1 MAKEKKTPIVE
12 RKKVVTIEYTLKDE
26 HGKVLEDK
34 NTLTY
39 LHGFKKRVATN
50 TAAAAKEVALLKDPS
65 LAAIANRETAGIY
78 GLRILD
84 EAINESASNTTRFV
98 VLSAGKEP
106 KSPAQRKIFEKK
118 EAFSLILIVKNEAGA
133 VARAITTIG
142 DFGFNM
148 RTLRSRPQKNLLWI
162 VCGGIV
168 CALNTFARIPNI
180 LGCSFV
186 LVIFVGGLIKNEKRI
201 QTIRKTL
208 AFFMGFLTGA
218 LSVLLM
224 MMYLGHLDLFLDS
237 MISLNHTA
245 ISSEE
250 VGNTTHSLQNLI
262 LVQVKFYFQLSKI
275 VIVLAALLFFS
286 RKLENNRYRYII
298 GGVVFIWMLV
308 FSYIGVSVYDILC
321 ALCIIGCCYAIMF
334 KPLEYKTIAA
344 LGLLMLTLQPCGS
357 DFVHNQGAFS
367 AVVAAPI
374 ASYSLVRKSNV
385 HIIIPVYIVALFII
399 VCICHFFDRGKIWEL
414 NYMFKQKELRFIHS
428 SNYKTRII
436 DETMSEISSYV
447 IQGDTLLVYP
457 CAPMMNY
464 LTHTRPFKSYLY
476 SSSLIVISGKLKD
489 VSDSFPK
496 VLIDKTTST
505 DWSEVNEFV
514 LNDDRIDNLD
524 NDGLMTIERFL
535 VKHNYSRVFENSCFV
550 LFVKK

>member
-1 MAKEKKTPIVE
+1 MLVALFFIESLNIFWGFDIKDSGYHMVFYENIFDAPESVKE
-12 RKKVVTIEYTLKDE
+12 LFS
-26 HGKVLEDK
+26 
-34 NTLTY
+34 TY
-39 LHGFKKRVATN
+39 LTGLVGGLF
-50 TAAAAKEVALLKDPS
+50 LKLFPF
-65 LAAIANRETAGIY
+65 LGIV
-78 GLRILD
+78 GLRILH
-84 EAINESASNTTRFV
+84 
-98 VLSAGKEP
+98 VLLLFLSFTMLYIALRRIISVIHFIIG
-106 KSPAQRKIFEKK
+106 
-118 EAFSLILIVKNEAGA
+118 FSLVVFSSLTLPSVFYNANLTSFFYVLMSICIYNGLI
-133 VARAITTIG
+133 
-142 DFGFNM
+142 
-148 RTLRSRPQKNLLWI
+148 QKNLLWI